1 MTISTDFLTFFF
13 LFYCVLY
20 NLFLCSFFL
29 VTQLLLRKG
38 NGDSKGVAATD
49 SIEDPPVITVMIPAL
64 NEERVLERTVLSLLA
79 LPYPGQLEIL
89 IIDDNSDDN
98 TPVIAERLS
107 AAYENVYLLRRE
119 FHRSRRGKGAAL
131 NHGFSHL
138 CASFPKRDLEKWVVG
153 VFDADGRAVE
163 GDLLIETGKV
173 FSDNSVA
180 ASQCGVRIRN
190 GHNLLAALQ
199 DVEFTTF
206 SFITQT
212 VRDQTS
218 GAVALGGNGQ
228 FIRVAVL
235 DRLSQEGKYW
245 DELALTEDLDVG
257 TRIHLCGGRIRF
269 INRWVEQEGVESF
282 KALLRQRHRWAWGTL
297 QVFLG
302 YLFSGKI
309 IGAKIPWISRLDLHY
324 YLSFWIVPFV
334 VFFSFLLSLLNL
346 TGILQI
352 ANSFGPTLLLINSF
366 SFVPLIILGLAW
378 AKVPLYKIVYLVPL
392 AVIYAYHWI
401 PAVISAW
408 VSVLTRQK
416 PHWAKTTRY
425 TIEDV
430 TPLEEVAK

>member
-1 MTISTDFLTFFF
+1 MTISTNFLTFFF

-107 AAYENVYLLRRE
+107 AAYENVHLLQRE
-119 FHRSRRGKGAAL
+119 FHRSRQGKSDVL

-138 CASFPKRDLEKWVVG
+138 CTSFPKRDRKNWVIG

-163 GDLLIETGKV
+163 DDLLIETGRV
-173 FSDNSVA
+173 FRDASVA

-212 VRDQTS
+212 VRDQTT

-228 FIRVAVL
+228 FIRATVL
-235 DRLSQEGKYW
+235 DRLSQDGGCW
-245 DELALTEDLDVG
+245 DERALTEDLDIG
-257 TRIHLCGGRIRF
+257 TRIHLGGGRIRF
-269 INRWVEQEGVESF
+269 MNRWIEQEGVESF
-282 KALLRQRHRWAWGTL
+282 RALFRQRHRWAWGTL
-297 QVFLG
+297 QVFLKH
-302 YLFSGKI
+302 LLAGKI
-309 IGAKIPWISRLDLHY
+309 MKAKIPLGKKLDLHY
-324 YLSFWIVPFV
+324 YLSFWFVPFV
-334 VFFSFLLSLLNL
+334 VLFSFLLSLLHL
-346 TGILQI
+346 VGSVKIT
-352 ANSFGPTLLLINSF
+352 NSFGLAFLLANSF
-366 SFVPLIILGLAW
+366 SFVPMIVLGLTW
-378 AKVPLYKIVYLVPL
+378 AKVPMKKILLLVPL
-392 AVIYAYHWI
+392 TVIYAYHWI
-401 PAVISAW
+401 PVLILGW
-408 VSVLTRQK
+408 LSVFLHQK
-416 PHWAKTTRY
+416 PHWVKTERY
-425 TIEDV
+425 AV
-430 TPLEEVAK
+430 EEVAEWK